1 MRNHWIQNLAECT
14 EFRQTLQAR
23 PPRIIH
29 GTALLLAG
37 LLGGGLLWAGLTR
50 VNLVVRAVGRVR
62 PVTPPI
68 KVYNTG
74 SGETFSASF
83 GGRVIPVNFREGD
96 KVRKGDVLIR
106 LDTERLDN
114 EIIKRKQAL
123 QAAEEDLAK
132 LDRLK
137 ELLAHQFEAA
147 RARAEA
153 ELAQARE
160 DLRLAQEK
168 RGSGIRPAGA
178 EAGGKGGGE
187 ERGRQPHREKT
198 TAEARPEQAILRVR
212 EAEEKLK
219 KAELPVDEGR
229 VEVLRRGLVLAE
241 KDHAVRG
248 EELGLKRAAKQ
259 AEVNAAR
266 VDLDNLELE
275 RKQ

>member
-83 GGRVIPVNFREGD
+83 GGRVIAVNFREGD

-147 RARAEA
+147 PAPAQPD
-153 ELAQARE
+153 LAPARE

-168 RGSGIRPAGA
+168 RASEIRQARA
-178 EAGGKGGGE
+178 ELEQMIVDEKR
-187 ERGRQPHREKT
+187 ERKLFRKKATSKAQL
-198 TAEARPEQAILRVR
+198 EQAILRVR

-229 VEVLRRGLVLAE
+229 VEVLRRGLVLA
-241 KDHAVRG
+241 
-248 EELGLKRAAKQ
+248 
-259 AEVNAAR
+259 
-266 VDLDNLELE
+266 
-275 RKQ
+275 